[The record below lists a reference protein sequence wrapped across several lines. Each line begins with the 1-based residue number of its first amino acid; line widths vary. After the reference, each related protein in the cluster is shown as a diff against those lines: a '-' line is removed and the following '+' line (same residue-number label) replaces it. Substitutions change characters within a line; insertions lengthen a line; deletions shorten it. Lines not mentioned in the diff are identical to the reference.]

1 MNYFDD
7 PNSKH
12 FSFESFAEGMAEDTF
27 GVINFKGYEAISK
40 TYDFEIML
48 VSSRKD
54 IDLEDILQSQVVF
67 TIHRG
72 EDDDVL
78 FNGILAEF
86 DQLHE
91 VNDIIFYRAR
101 LVPKLWWLTLTHHN
115 QVFLNQSVPDFV
127 EDALRDGGLET
138 EGFDI
143 ATLSGYQELDYICQ
157 YDESH
162 FNFVSRSLERQG
174 IYYYFT
180 QEPDGEVLVLT
191 DTKFSHDALKEGAEL
206 FYNPASG
213 LEGKHLG
220 EAIGVFTCRQK
231 QLPTEIILK
240 DYNYQRPSLDI
251 TSRADV
257 DTGGRGISYIY
268 GEYFATP
275 EEGERLANIRAE
287 ELLCQ
292 KQEFFGESTVPY
304 IMPGFTFNMNNHYR
318 EDFNQE
324 YLILEVTHEGNQS
337 HLMSAG
343 IATDP
348 GKSQNQA
355 IYHNSFKAIPNDVQY
370 RPERLTEK
378 PKISGTIH
386 AKIDSEVD
394 SEYAQIDE
402 QGRYR
407 VRLPFDIND
416 EHMDGKGSAPVR
428 MMQSYAG
435 KNRGM
440 QFPLVKGTE
449 VLLTFIEGNPDRP
462 IIAGA
467 VSNPETQGPVNADNQ
482 SESVI
487 QTGGNNKIRMEDKAG
502 SERIILDSPAA
513 NSWIRVGA
521 HNDPITLNGEATTY
535 VEKGDSTWSD
545 PGAIKTSNEAITTLR
560 GRRKRSATT
569 TLDQSPVT
577 PVITDSSGTVLADDA
592 AVVASAGIYQYTYTD
607 VNDKAIRTVVVYE
620 PGEEIHSTVI
630 PDANGIRIRSA
641 GDLWLEAQSRF
652 GDYHIGK
659 PIIVPSKVPSGG
671 SDPGDHV
678 PKQIGDLLDQ
688 FGHDQAG
695 AAKGYSPTGLLRYL
709 KDDSGQPLTTNM
721 NDAFAQGHV
730 RVSSLDTFNTQE
742 GNIYDFGGY
751 WNYNLGNSYAEE
763 HIKQSAVLNITN
775 VMYWPSDTAGAYLTR
790 DNTSVFSGVIAGG
803 VTGAASGAIM
813 TTAAVLPF
821 AAHLTANTFAAIV
834 PNGWSAGGAMTIVA
848 AGAAAGVFAI
858 AAGAAVVGGALA
870 GAAVG
875 GVAGA
880 AGLAALA
887 PEGENF
893 QGNLGDVIG
902 GPNSGTIETWA
913 KRVGSSFKNITPAD
927 GKPIDGDDLLQ
938 NDDPATRIGPMH
950 TDTTWV
956 TKQFGDAYNFT
967 RGNDISIQI
976 GNTEEHR
983 RGNTF
988 EFTYGG
994 FHEETKFN
1002 KAGKKVLWEKYGSGV
1017 NQVARWHPVSGLLTS
1032 YEFKKDGWFTYE
1044 GNFVTIPT
1052 VKISTN
1058 MSTIRAVIDSSVSAL
1073 DIDVTASLGLKMDIK
1088 LNTGLTLN
1096 MHAKGGGEADV
1107 NFVSGAKSFTSF
1119 GVKAQKKAAIDAKI
1133 QGMVIDAAKA
1143 KIGEDKLTMKL
1154 GKVMLDDS
1162 KLTLAASGFKF
1173 N

>member
-12 FSFESFAEGMAEDTF
+12 FSFESFAEGLEEDSF

-48 VSSRKD
+48 VSSKKD
-54 IDLEDILQSQVVF
+54 IELEDVLQSQAVF

-78 FNGILAEF
+78 YNGILAEF
-86 DQLHE
+86 EQLHE
-91 VNDIIFYRAR
+91 VNDVIFYRAR

-143 ATLSGYQELDYICQ
+143 GTLSDYEELDYVCQ

-162 FNFVSRSLERQG
+162 FNFVSRTLERQG

-180 QEPDGEVLVLT
+180 QEEDGEVLVLT

-220 EAIGVFTCRQK
+220 EAIGAFTCRQK

-240 DYNYQRPSLDI
+240 DYNYERPSLDI

-257 DTGGRGISYIY
+257 DEAGRGISYIY
-268 GEYFATP
+268 GEYFATA
-275 EEGERLANIRAE
+275 EDGERLANIRAE

-337 HLMSAG
+337 HLMSSG
-343 IATDP
+343 ITTDA

-355 IYHNSFKAIPNDVQY
+355 IYHNSFKAISNEVQY
-370 RPERLTEK
+370 RPERITEK

-416 EHMDGKGSAPVR
+416 EHMDGKGSAPIR

-467 VSNPETQGPVNADNQ
+467 VSNPETQGPVNAENM

-487 QTGGNNKIRMEDKAG
+487 QTGGGNRIRMEDKAG
-502 SERIILDSPAA
+502 SERLVFESPMA

-521 HNDPITLNGEATTY
+521 SNDPIILSGSAIVKLDLNE
-535 VEKGDSTWSD
+535 VWSD
-545 PGAIKTSNEAITTLR
+545 PGAFSVEKVT
-560 GRRKRSATT
+560 KRNRSVNKIN
-569 TLDQSPVT
+569 DVT
-577 PVITDSSGTVLADDA
+577 AVITRDGDTGVDA
-592 AVVASAGIYQYTYTD
+592 AKIYTDAEVTDKEGVYTLTYTSANTGTATDD
-607 VNDKAIRTVVVYE
+607 VAKRFVVVGDIDFE
-620 PGEEIHSTVI
+620 LDETGS
-630 PDANGIRIRSA
+630 GIRIRSA
-641 GDLWLEAQSRF
+641 GSLSRETSCYGEYHGGVIDPDLAPTNGGTGSSQIGDMLKKF
-652 GDYHIGK
+652 GDYEVTPGVAAPYK
-659 PIIVPSKVPSGG
+659 PTNLLHYTDGTVETTQVAFEKA
-671 SDPGDHV
+671 HV
-678 PKQIGDLLDQ
+678 E
-688 FGHDQAG
+688 
-695 AAKGYSPTGLLRYL
+695 
-709 KDDSGQPLTTNM
+709 
-721 NDAFAQGHV
+721 
-730 RVSSLDTFNTQE
+730 VSSFDTFTTQE
-742 GNIYDFGGY
+742 GNVYDFGGY
-751 WNYNLGNSYAEE
+751 WSYNLGNGFTEE
-763 HIKQSAVLNITN
+763 HVNQSVALNNTH
-775 VMYWPSDTAGAYLTR
+775 VMYWPAAGTVGDYMTK
-790 DNTSVFSGVIAGG
+790 NNESGWSGVIAGG

-813 TTAAVLPF
+813 TTAFALPF
-821 AAHLTANTFAAIV
+821 AAHLTANTFSAVV
-834 PNGWSAGGAMTIVA
+834 PNGWNAGGAMTIA
-848 AGAAAGVFAI
+848 AVGAAAGVFAI

-875 GVAGA
+875 SAMGA

-887 PEGENF
+887 PEGESF

-902 GPNSGTIETWA
+902 GPKSGTIQTWA
-913 KRVGSSFKNITPAD
+913 ERVGSSFTNIDPVSGEHTSDAD
-927 GKPIDGDDLLQ
+927 FVQ
-938 NDDPATRIGPMH
+938 NADPATRIGPMH

-956 TKQFGDAYNFT
+956 TKKFGDDYNYT
-967 RGNDISIQI
+967 RGNDITIQI
-976 GNTEEHR
+976 GNSEEHR
-983 RGNTF
+983 RGDTY

-994 FHEETKFN
+994 VHEETRFN
-1002 KAGKKVLWEKYGSGV
+1002 PSGKKVGWEKYEEGV
-1017 NQVARWHPVSGLLTS
+1017 NQEARWHPKSGLLTS
-1032 YEFKKDGWFTYE
+1032 FEFKKDGWFKYE
-1044 GNFVTIPT
+1044 GNFVTVPT
-1052 VKISTN
+1052 LKISTS
-1058 MSTIRAVIDSSVSAL
+1058 MSTLRAVIDSSVSAL
-1073 DIDVTASLGLKMDIK
+1073 DIDVTASLGLKIDIN

-1096 MHAKGGGEADV
+1096 MHAKGGGEANV
-1107 NFVSGAKSFTSF
+1107 NFVSGETSFTSF
-1119 GVKAQKKAAIDAKI
+1119 GVKAQKAAAMDAKV
-1133 QGMVIDAAKA
+1133 QGLIVADAKGQLANR
-1143 KIGEDKLTMKL
+1143 KLDVN
-1154 GKVMLDDS
+1154 KV
-1162 KLTLAASGFKF
+1162 AASVKSGEINLNTHKLFF
-1173 N
+1173 HI

>member
-48 VSSRKD
+48 VSSKKD
-54 IDLEDILQSQVVF
+54 IDLEDILQSQAVF

-78 FNGILAEF
+78 YNGILSEF

-180 QEPDGEVLVLT
+180 QESDGEVLVLT

-240 DYNYQRPSLDI
+240 DYNYERPSLDI

-304 IMPGFTFNMNNHYR
+304 IMPGFTFKMNNHYR

-370 RPERLTEK
+370 RPERITEK

-416 EHMDGKGSAPVR
+416 EHMDGKGSAPIR

-545 PGAIKTSNEAITTLR
+545 PGAIKTSNEAITTLT
-560 GRRKRSATT
+560 GSFLNRSATT
-569 TLDQSPVT
+569 TLDQSPVI
-577 PVITDSSGTVLADDA
+577 PVITHSSGRVLADDA
-592 AVVASAGIYQYTYTD
+592 EVVASAGIYQYTYTD

-652 GDYHIGK
+652 GDYHVGK

-671 SDPGDHV
+671 TDPGDHV

-695 AAKGYSPTGLLRYL
+695 AAKGYSPTGLLKYL
-709 KDDSGQPLTTNM
+709 KDASGQPLTTNM

-751 WNYNLGNSYAEE
+751 WNYNLGNSYAEN
-763 HIKQSAVLNITN
+763 HIDQAAILNKDRSAPKAEIVPDSLAGIGGVGVGSVGSVISTILPAIPAGIM
-775 VMYWPSDTAGAYLTR
+775 VHKGGGGAVATA
-790 DNTSVFSGVIAGG
+790 VIAG
-803 VTGAASGAIM
+803 AIP
-813 TTAAVLPF
+813 V
-821 AAHLTANTFAAIV
+821 V
-834 PNGWSAGGAMTIVA
+834 AGIVA
-848 AGAAAGVFAI
+848 SI
-858 AAGAAVVGGALA
+858 ATTISTMVVNYSDQSKTFGDI
-870 GAAVG
+870 VT
-875 GVAGA
+875 
-880 AGLAALA
+880 A
-887 PEGENF
+887 PDTGK
-893 QGNLGDVIG
+893 
-902 GPNSGTIETWA
+902 IETWA
-913 KRVGSSFKNITPAD
+913 KDVTLD
-927 GKPIDGDDLLQ
+927 TGD
-938 NDDPATRIGPMH
+938 
-950 TDTTWV
+950 TWV
-956 TKQFGDAYNFT
+956 DRSYGDSYDYKEGHAIEITHGNKEEHVKGDVYEYKYGGKREATSFTGDGLKTHWESSSKGQKHEASWDRVTGQLVGYEYSHSGHFKFSVALPTLPKVAVEVALSSINAKFSLSAGTDINVTAAAAMSIKADLSAGFSAVFESKFGGEVK
-967 RGNDISIQI
+967 RNDIT
-976 GNTEEHR
+976 GKM
-983 RGNTF
+983 TF
-988 EFTYGG
+988 SAFDLEASQ
-994 FHEETKFN
+994 EAALE
-1002 KAGKKVLWEKYGSGV
+1002 AKKQTMLIK
-1017 NQVARWHPVSGLLTS
+1017 
-1032 YEFKKDGWFTYE
+1032 
-1044 GNFVTIPT
+1044 
-1052 VKISTN
+1052 KISTSIAKVQ
-1058 MSTIRAVIDSSVSAL
+1058 MAAVD
-1073 DIDVTASLGLKMDIK
+1073 ASIKTENIKM
-1088 LNTGLTLN
+1088 G
-1096 MHAKGGGEADV
+1096 
-1107 NFVSGAKSFTSF
+1107 TSI
-1119 GVKAQKKAAIDAKI
+1119 GQKIY
-1133 QGMVIDAAKA
+1133 M
-1143 KIGEDKLTMKL
+1143 
-1154 GKVMLDDS
+1154 
-1162 KLTLAASGFKF
+1162 
-1173 N
+1173 